1 MPLHILV
8 LTDRDWTHPQGGGT
22 GANLYGQISRW
33 LAWGHRVTV
42 VACAYPGGPRHERIG
57 ALEIHRMGGRS
68 TVFPRAIWKVWRG
81 LGADADVVLEVVNGI
96 TFLTPLWLRKP
107 CVTLV
112 HHVHRD
118 HYATELGLLGRVA
131 AVLLETLPL
140 RLLYR
145 GSRFLTI
152 SEATADELAHMH
164 ATPRDQI
171 EVNYIGVER
180 AVRGGQRAETAQLL
194 YLGRLKRYKR
204 IELLLDVLE
213 GAPGAELVIAGEGDH
228 RPALEEEVD
237 RRGLGERVRMLGH
250 VSEQRKHELYAESW
264 VNLTASSAGGW
275 CLTVMEAAVH
285 GTPSAALAVGG
296 LPESIVDGHTGLLA
310 GDGDGLTRA
319 TRRIVE
325 DPELRER
332 LGAAAR
338 ERAAEFSWERTAER
352 TLAVL
357 EAERAR
363 DDARLPLAQLAEG
376 LARSDTGR
384 AAGLAVAVMA
394 ANVVALAFTVV
405 FARLLGA
412 SGYGSLAVLVNA
424 FLILSVPGT
433 AVQAAVAR
441 SVSRAAAS
449 GSKHPAGALRAWL
462 GRLLVAGVA
471 VCIVS
476 VMLRE
481 QVAAVLDVQQEW
493 AAAAVMPAGFAWLVL
508 SIERGTLQGL
518 QRYRLVGMTIIG
530 EAAARL
536 GFGLLLYAAGLGVT
550 GAFLGSLLSVSA
562 MAAVVAFFLRP
573 QLEADGAVPAR
584 AGALAASAWVP
595 VAALTLLAFVQN
607 VDVILVKHQA
617 EDEAA
622 SSYAAAAVLA
632 KGIIWIALGLAL
644 YLLPEAARRTLHGQ
658 DARPILVRTLGLIGL
673 VAAPMVLLYA
683 VASEPVLRL
692 VFGDDL
698 TLASDALPVLGLA
711 MSLLAG
717 AYLAVHYLL
726 ALHQV
731 RFLVVL
737 AAAALAEAAVVL
749 ALGADVEDVALGLLA
764 LQLFLAG
771 SVLALS
777 FSSAAHPSRARAA

>member
-1 MPLHILV
+1 MRLHILV

-42 VACAYPGGPRHERIG
+42 VASAYPGAVRHERIG
-57 ALEIHRMGGRS
+57 DLEIHRMGGRS

-81 LGADADVVLEVVNGI
+81 LGSDADVVLEVVNGI

-131 AVLLETLPL
+131 AVLLESLPL

-152 SEATADELAHMH
+152 SNATADELAQLH

-171 EVNYIGVER
+171 EVVYIGVER
-180 AVRGGQRAETAQLL
+180 AVRSAQRTETARLL
-194 YLGRLKRYKR
+194 YLGRLKKYKR

-213 GAPGAELVIAGEGDH
+213 GVPGAELVIAGEGDH
-228 RPALEEEVD
+228 RPELEAEIAA
-237 RRGLGERVRMLGH
+237 RGLGGRVRMLGH
-250 VSEQRKHELYAESW
+250 VSEEQKQELYASSW
-264 VNLTASSAGGW
+264 VNLTASSAEGW
-275 CLTVMEAAVH
+275 CLTVMEAATH

-296 LPESIVDGHTGLLA
+296 LPESIEDGRTGLLA
-310 GDGDGLTRA
+310 ADAAGLTAA
-319 TRRIVE
+319 TRRLV
-325 DPELRER
+325 DDAELRER
-332 LGAAAR
+332 LGTAAR
-338 ERAAEFSWERTAER
+338 ERATDFSWDRTAES
-352 TLAVL
+352 TLGVL

-441 SVSRAAAS
+441 AVSRAAAA
-449 GSKHPAGALRAWL
+449 GSEHPHGALRAWL

-471 VCIVS
+471 VCAAS

-481 QVAAVLDVQQEW
+481 QMAAVLDVEQEW
-493 AAAAVMPAGFAWLVL
+493 AAAAVVPAGFAWLLL

-530 EAAARL
+530 EAGARL
-536 GFGLLLYAAGLGVT
+536 GFGLVFYAAGLGVT

-562 MAAVVAFFLRP
+562 MAALVAFFLRP
-573 QLEADGAVPAR
+573 QLRTGGPAPTR
-584 AGALAASAWVP
+584 ASALAASAWVP

-617 EDEAA
+617 GDEAA

-683 VASEPVLRL
+683 IASEPVLGL

-698 TLASDALPVLGLA
+698 TLAADALPVLGLA

-737 AAAALAEAAVVL
+737 VAAALAEAGLVL
-749 ALGADVEDVALGLLA
+749 ALGGNVEQVALGLLV
-764 LQLFLAG
+764 LQIMLAG
-771 SVLALS
+771 SVLAQS
-777 FSSAAHPSRARAA
+777 FSRAAHPSRARVA